1 MHYNSSFTIT
11 HTNLR
16 ISIVQDVHV
25 YLLLGNEKVLNII
38 TYDLIMIR
46 LIFVYFGQM

>member
-1 MHYNSSFTIT
+1 MHYNSSFTII

-25 YLLLGNEKVLNII
+25 YLLLGNEKVLNI